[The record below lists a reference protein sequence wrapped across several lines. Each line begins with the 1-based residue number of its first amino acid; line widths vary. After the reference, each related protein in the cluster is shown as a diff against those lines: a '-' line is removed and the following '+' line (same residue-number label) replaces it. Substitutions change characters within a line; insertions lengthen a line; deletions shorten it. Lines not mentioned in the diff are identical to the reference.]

1 MVYPVEAVV
10 VFKYISAFLRV
21 VDISEVNAVV
31 DVDISEGREH
41 HPSVGQ
47 LLNESYLI
55 VAQSVR
61 SIYRYESLKILV
73 YGADFPSMKQ
83 KKNCHHQ
90 KSIYS
95 RHFSVVFLYCM
106 QI

>member
-10 VFKYISAFLRV
+10 VFQCISAFLRV

-31 DVDISEGREH
+31 DVDISEGRKH

-73 YGADFPSMKQ
+73 
-83 KKNCHHQ
+83 
-90 KSIYS
+90 
-95 RHFSVVFLYCM
+95 
-106 QI
+106 